1 MDRTET
7 MERPMTGSARNGS
20 INLACLTRAER
31 DLIEADKTA
40 CLIRHK
46 CKGLGLA
53 ERRKLG
59 QEMLAAVPE
68 AVRDA
73 VVAALKAR
81 GAK

>member
-1 MDRTET
+1 MKCSAAPAGLNLAELTAD
-7 MERPMTGSARNGS
+7 ARN
-20 INLACLTRAER
+20 
-31 DLIEADKTA
+31 LIEADKIA

-81 GAK
+81 AGR